1 MFCFLIS
8 YIFISLYRNFVH
20 CFHKFHG
27 NSWNTSFLTT
37 TTVHLSYWMLLP
49 WRHDTNL
56 SWYKRLSSNLWYKS
70 KQFLSF
76 ICRTSEKGNRQKLLV
91 PTNLGK
97 NNQTKVGKIF
107 PISWF
112 FSINLTVFTM
122 VVVTFNFFF
131 FFFFFSFVTWY
142 NWNGVGNTFFLDSA
156 T

>member
-1 MFCFLIS
+1 MVS

-20 CFHKFHG
+20 CFHKFHD

-37 TTVHLSYWMLLP
+37 TTARLSYWMLLP

-56 SWYKRLSSNLWYKS
+56 SWYKSLSYNLRYKS

-97 NNQTKVGKIF
+97 NNQTKVDKIF
-107 PISWF
+107 PVSWL
-112 FSINLTVFTM
+112 FSINLTV
-122 VVVTFNFFF
+122 VVTFNY
-131 FFFFFSFVTWY
+131 FFSFVAWY